1 MKNMYGKELKF
12 PEDIYYSE
20 EFIWVKDLGGNKVQ
34 IGISDLG
41 VKAVK
46 KLAHVKI
53 VAKEGAQIT
62 KGKPVGHVETSKG
75 VWEIIAP
82 VSGTVAAINPPLTKG
97 NANPIQMDP
106 YGNGWVMEV
115 ETADDSEV
123 KALKKGAD
131 EDTKAWINEMIEENV
146 PLMDEDEDDD
156 D

>member
-1 MKNMYGKELKF
+1 MKNMYGKDLKF

-46 KLAHVKI
+46 ALAHVKI
-53 VAKEGAQIT
+53 TAKAGAQVAKGDS
-62 KGKPVGHVETSKG
+62 VGHVETSKG

-82 VSGTVAAINPPLTKG
+82 VSGTVAEVNQPLTKG

-106 YGNGWVMEV
+106 YGKGWVMEI
-115 ETADDSEV
+115 EIADDSDLN
-123 KALKKGAD
+123 ALKKGSDAS
-131 EDTKAWINEMIEENV
+131 TKEWINEKVEENV
-146 PLMDEDEDDD
+146 PLMEEDDD
-156 D
+156 DD